1 MTLSAREQRIL
12 SEIER
17 ELTAAEPL
25 LGRALASMRLGL
37 RGRRSAGSA
46 ARRLTGGSARQAW
59 VIGMV
64 GLLLAGI
71 ALLSVG
77 LALDLLAAVIVGIVL
92 TQLSLFAGWF
102 ARALSG
108 RRLAGQ

>member
-25 LGRALASMRLGL
+25 LGRALARMRIGL
-37 RGRRSAGSA
+37 RGRRSAGPA
-46 ARRLTGGSARQAW
+46 ARRLIGANARQAW
-59 VIGMV
+59 IIGMI

-92 TQLSLFAGWF
+92 TQLSLFTGWF